1 MATVDPCS
9 PLRFVNLTKIRHLE
23 ARRFGANSR
32 FSLYF
37 HPEKRLNSVG
47 LHQNRVRGEATWA
60 GSGGWI
66 IRIDKVAARYTIG
79 GAGNIGNL

>member
-1 MATVDPCS
+1 MAIVEPFP

-23 ARRFGANSR
+23 ARGFVAHAR

-37 HPEKRLNSVG
+37 PTEKRLNSLE
-47 LHQNRVRGEATWA
+47 LHQNHVRGKVTWA

-66 IRIDKVAARYTIG
+66 IRIDKVAAHYTIG